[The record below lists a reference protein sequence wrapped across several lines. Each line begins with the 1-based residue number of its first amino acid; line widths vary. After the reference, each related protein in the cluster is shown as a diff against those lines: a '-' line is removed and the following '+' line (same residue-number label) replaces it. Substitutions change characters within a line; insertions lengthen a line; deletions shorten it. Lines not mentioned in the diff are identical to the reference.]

1 MAEDM
6 LARCRALEGACACGR
21 THRMRT
27 REIYI
32 GEDWQAHLQAQAQAL
47 CGDGAV
53 TVVADERTWEVAG
66 RAAAQALRGR
76 EVQTVVLRG
85 GELHANADSIGQ
97 VLLGVGDRTRLLVAV
112 GSGTINDTTRVVA
125 YRVGLPDLVV
135 GTAPSMDGYAS
146 SVSPVLQD
154 GMKITYEA
162 THPEAVLSS
171 PAILCSAPQNMVAA
185 GLGDMLGKHTA
196 LLDWKLSAIATGESF
211 CEGIAGMMREAVEIC
226 ERNAEG
232 LSRREGAAVSELT
245 QGLVLSGLAMQ
256 MMGNSRPAS
265 GCEHHLSHFWE
276 MRQLLRGQGA
286 SLHGDKVG
294 VATLLIVEMYHRFFA
309 KKPDRVIPVDL
320 ARWEARMRAAYGPLA
335 EGFLARNPLDRAEAT
350 TAQEQLERILA
361 NWDALKAE
369 ADALYAKKDALRRML
384 EESGGP
390 TAPAQVGCRGED
402 VRDALLCAWLL
413 RPRFTLLKLAFDLG
427 CLEEIVDEVLA

>member
-1 MAEDM
+1 
-6 LARCRALEGACACGR
+6 
-21 THRMRT
+21 
-27 REIYI
+27 
-32 GEDWQAHLQAQAQAL
+32 
-47 CGDGAV
+47 
-53 TVVADERTWEVAG
+53 
-66 RAAAQALRGR
+66 
-76 EVQTVVLRG
+76 
-85 GELHANADSIGQ
+85 
-97 VLLGVGDRTRLLVAV
+97 
-112 GSGTINDTTRVVA
+112 
-125 YRVGLPDLVV
+125 
-135 GTAPSMDGYAS
+135 
-146 SVSPVLQD
+146 
-154 GMKITYEA
+154 MKITYEA

-211 CEGIAGMMREAVEIC
+211 CEGIAGMMREAVGIC

-335 EGFLARNPLDRAEAT
+335 EGFLVRNPLDRAEAT

-390 TAPAQVGCRGED
+390 TDPAQVGCRGED

-427 CLEEIVDEVLA
+427 ILEEIVDEVLA

>member
-1 MAEDM
+1 MAIDM
-6 LARCRALEGACACGR
+6 LARCRALEGDCACGR
-21 THRMRT
+21 AHHMRT
-27 REIYI
+27 KEICI
-32 GEDWQAHLQAQAQAL
+32 GEDWQAHLRAQAAAL
-47 CGDGAV
+47 AGKGGV
-53 TVVADERTWEVAG
+53 TLVADERTFEAAG
-66 RAAAQALRGR
+66 RAALQALSGFAVER
-76 EVQTVVLRG
+76 VILRG
-85 GELHANADSIGQ
+85 AELHADAANIGRA
-97 VLLGVGDRTRLLVAV
+97 LLAVNDGTRLLVAV
-112 GSGTINDTTRVVA
+112 GSGTVNDTVRYVA
-125 YRVGLPDLVV
+125 HRTHLPYIVV

-146 SVSPVLQD
+146 SVSPVLVD
-154 GMKITYEA
+154 GMKITFEA

-196 LLDWKLSAIATGESF
+196 LLDWKLSAVATGESF
-211 CEGIAGMMREAVEIC
+211 CAPIASMMHDAVELC
-226 ERNAEG
+226 EQNAPG
-232 LSRREGAAVSELT
+232 LSRRDPDAVAKLT

-294 VATLLIVEMYHRFFA
+294 VATLLIIEMYRRFFA
-309 KKPDRVIPVDL
+309 RKPERVCPVDL
-320 ARWEARMRAAYGPLA
+320 AAWEARMRDAYGPLA
-335 EGFLARNPLDRAEAT
+335 EGFLMRNPLDRAEAT
-350 TAQEQLERILA
+350 TAQEQLERVLA
-361 NWDALKAE
+361 NWDELKAE
-369 ADALYAKKDALRRML
+369 ADALCAKKDALRHML

-390 TAPAQVGCRGED
+390 TEPAQVGCRGED

-427 CLEEIVDEVLA
+427 ILEEIVDEVLA

>member
-1 MAEDM
+1 M
-6 LARCRALEGACACGR
+6 G
-21 THRMRT
+21 
-27 REIYI
+27 
-32 GEDWQAHLQAQAQAL
+32 
-47 CGDGAV
+47 
-53 TVVADERTWEVAG
+53 
-66 RAAAQALRGR
+66 
-76 EVQTVVLRG
+76 
-85 GELHANADSIGQ
+85 
-97 VLLGVGDRTRLLVAV
+97 
-112 GSGTINDTTRVVA
+112 
-125 YRVGLPDLVV
+125 
-135 GTAPSMDGYAS
+135 
-146 SVSPVLQD
+146 
-154 GMKITYEA
+154 
-162 THPEAVLSS
+162 
-171 PAILCSAPQNMVAA
+171 
-185 GLGDMLGKHTA
+185 
-196 LLDWKLSAIATGESF
+196 
-211 CEGIAGMMREAVEIC
+211 IC

-286 SLHGDKVG
+286 SLHGRQGRRGHAPHRGDVPS
-294 VATLLIVEMYHRFFA
+294 LLCEKAGPRDPGGPCA
-309 KKPDRVIPVDL
+309 LGGADARGLWTACGGIPH
-320 ARWEARMRAAYGPLA
+320 AQS
-335 EGFLARNPLDRAEAT
+335 LDRAEAT

-390 TAPAQVGCRGED
+390 TDPAQVGCRGED